1 MFVCKWINMWN
12 NKTKKIKML
21 NMRNRVLL
29 YVVHF
34 VICFFVH
41 ENGNVDIIAEY
52 RDYSILTKM
61 VLYYSLWEIYFV
73 FFDPYSGDRTA
84 LVQFKLSLN
93 GFKTYI
99 QIINKWYNAWIDDC
113 SSSRTTQTNFYCK
126 ILSLFTRHHGS
137 MFFFCETQ
145 TWMFMQIEIGYLVVG
160 SKKKK
165 NYCSKSSKKV
175 CKN

>member
-113 SSSRTTQTNFYCK
+113 SSSRTTQTNFYSRK
-126 ILSLFTRHHGS
+126 
-137 MFFFCETQ
+137 FCHCLLTIMVPCSSFVKHKHEC
-145 TWMFMQIEIGYLVVG
+145 FAEGPRPGFHANRNRLLGG
-160 SKKKK
+160 SKK
-165 NYCSKSSKKV
+165 
-175 CKN
+175 

>member
-113 SSSRTTQTNFYCK
+113 SSSRTTQTNLYSRK
-126 ILSLFTRHHGS
+126 
-137 MFFFCETQ
+137 FCHCLLTIMVPCSSFVKHKHEC
-145 TWMFMQIEIGYLVVG
+145 FAEGPRPGFHANRNRLG
-160 SKKKK
+160 G
-165 NYCSKSSKKV
+165 SKSSKKV

>member
-1 MFVCKWINMWN
+1 
-12 NKTKKIKML
+12 ML

-73 FFDPYSGDRTA
+73 FFDRILGIGLR
-84 LVQFKLSLN
+84 L
-93 GFKTYI
+93 
-99 QIINKWYNAWIDDC
+99 C
-113 SSSRTTQTNFYCK
+113 SSNCP
-126 ILSLFTRHHGS
+126 S
-137 MFFFCETQ
+137 MDLKH
-145 TWMFMQIEIGYLVVG
+145 IY
-160 SKKKK
+160 K
-165 NYCSKSSKKV
+165 
-175 CKN
+175 